1 MIQRIQTIY
10 LLVITALMAVMIFMP
25 HAFPFR
31 DKMVSLLLMVL
42 AALLPFVIIFFYK
55 KRRIQ
60 VRLCIVEIILL
71 LGVQVCAAFSV
82 VCHPGGFS
90 ACTIPGIFP
99 LVGVLLACLALR
111 AIIRDE
117 RLVRSADRIR

>member
-1 MIQRIQTIY
+1 MIQRIQTIH
-10 LLVITALMAVMIFMP
+10 LLIITALMAVMIFMP
-25 HAFPFR
+25 HVFPFR

-42 AALLPFVIIFFYK
+42 TTLLPFVTIFFYK

-71 LGVQVCAAFSV
+71 LSVQVCAFIPIF
-82 VCHPGGFS
+82 CHSGVTCVLPNM
-90 ACTIPGIFP
+90 IP
-99 LVGVLLACLALR
+99 LVGVLFACLALR